1 MKEGML
7 MKRIRTENGQPIIIN
22 ANGQGLFKKIGS
34 VLVGLLATVG
44 VIVILGLAFGW
55 FSSGNT
61 IKRSGSKEAILAEEE
76 KFHDIILTNTTVKSE
91 LNAIAELMTY
101 SETYSGM
108 ATVVDSRQ
116 IPYTNVNI
124 WGTQHQIQ
132 ISYIGTIKVGYDLND
147 LHIMVNDT
155 RKEIYVTLPKIP
167 IVDNNLPQESVTVL
181 QDNNILNPIRA
192 DEVNEHL
199 VTVKAEQLQ
208 NAINNGIYD
217 KAETHLRKIIVD
229 NLAKLHSEYK
239 VVFSTNSAAQ

>member
-132 ISYIGTIKVGYDLND
+132 ISYIGTIK
-147 LHIMVNDT
+147 
-155 RKEIYVTLPKIP
+155 EIYVTLPKVP